1 MLAMAFISCR
11 ECACFE
17 RRGDENVNLRRA
29 LPDMSLSSLG
39 YVVHT
44 FVSAEQFLALKRPI

>member
-1 MLAMAFISCR
+1 MAFISCG

-17 RRGDENVNLRRA
+17 HRGDEHVNLGRA
-29 LPDMSLSSLG
+29 LPGRSLSSLR
-39 YVVHT
+39 YVAPT